1 MIIFWI
7 LAAGLIGLALLFVM
21 PPLVFERTKVEDV
34 DRDALNLAVF
44 RQQLEELDNDL
55 ATGELGQE
63 QYDAARRDLERELLR
78 DVGQDTA
85 PETATEPGRGRW
97 AALVLGLAIPIAAVS
112 LYLFQGNAGVIPEL
126 EASAGNQSATA
137 QSGAMPPG
145 HPAVGNGPATSLDV
159 LVQRLAE
166 HMQKNPNDLKGW
178 IMLGR
183 TYTVL
188 QQPERAVSALE
199 KAYALAPKQPEV
211 LTAYAEALAASNGN
225 RLEGRPAKLIK
236 TALQLDPQ
244 SVSAHW
250 LSGLVSFQ
258 KGDFKGAASEWE
270 GMLARFDPQG
280 QEAAQLRRFVNEARR
295 RAGVPPIEASAGAP
309 MQVAEA
315 GGPASGPMPRDEG
328 AAQANPAAKL
338 TVEVALDPALAAKA
352 DPQETVFIYAKAVSG
367 PPMPLAVQRV
377 HVSQLPLTVALDD
390 SMAMMPAMRLSAF
403 PQITVGARISKSGQ
417 AIPQSGD
424 LQGEVSPVKPGRT
437 EPVKIVINS
446 VHP

>member
-7 LAAGLIGLALLFVM
+7 LAAGLIGLALLFIV
-21 PPLVFERTKVEDV
+21 PPLVSEHAKVEDV

-63 QYDAARRDLERELLR
+63 DYDAARRDLERELLR

-85 PETATEPGRGRW
+85 PVTATEPGQGRW

-112 LYLFQGNAGVIPEL
+112 LYLFQGNAGIIPEL
-126 EASAGNQSATA
+126 EASAGTQTATA
-137 QSGAMPPG
+137 QSEAMPPG
-145 HPAVGNGPATSLDV
+145 HPAVGNGPAASLDV

-188 QQPERAVSALE
+188 QQPEHAVSALE

-225 RLEGRPAKLIK
+225 RLEGRPAELIK

-295 RAGVPPIEASAGAP
+295 RAGVPPIEAPASAP

-315 GGPASGPMPRDEG
+315 GGRTSGPTPRDEV
-328 AAQANPAAKL
+328 ATQANPAAKL

-377 HVSQLPLTVALDD
+377 HMSQLPLTVTLDD
-390 SMAMMPAMRLSAF
+390 SMAMTPTMRLSAF
-403 PQITVGARISKSGQ
+403 PQVTVGARISKSRR

-437 EPVKIVINS
+437 EPVKVVINS